1 MSDVNYHTVQEI
13 ALAVN
18 DVEAATKR
26 LSEVF
31 NKTPDPIKSTDTPGI
46 ELTSSGIWFGE
57 FRLAIVGDST
67 GTGPTSKLLA
77 KRGQG
82 LSEICMRVD
91 DLDVAIA
98 DLKEKGVRLVSDD
111 PFVVKDYYWKDGKTY
126 SQVRIVFI
134 HPKDMFGL
142 QAELQEWTD

>member
-1 MSDVNYHTVQEI
+1 MTEMYQSVQEI

-26 LSEVF
+26 LAEVF
-31 NKTPDPIKSTDTPGI
+31 DKTPDEIHSTDTPGI
-46 ELTSSGIWFGE
+46 ELTSSGIWFGD

-77 KRGQG
+77 RRGQG
-82 LSEICMRVD
+82 LSEICLRTP
-91 DLDVAIA
+91 DLDAAIA
-98 DLKEKGVRLVSDD
+98 DLKAKGVRLVSDE
-111 PFVVKDYYWKDGKTY
+111 PVVMENYEWKDGKIF
-126 SQVRIVFI
+126 SKVRIVFI

-142 QAELQEWTD
+142 QVELQEWTE